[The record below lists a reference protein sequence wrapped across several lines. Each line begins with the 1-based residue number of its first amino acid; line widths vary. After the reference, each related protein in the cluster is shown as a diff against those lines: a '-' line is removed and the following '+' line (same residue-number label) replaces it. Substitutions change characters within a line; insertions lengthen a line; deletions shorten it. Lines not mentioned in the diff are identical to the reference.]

1 VQFLEQLKHHVRY
14 VAWLNPMGKTRWS
27 GTTAG
32 EITQM
37 VPMFELSR
45 KGLEG
50 AIDVLR
56 GRGNQAQ

>member
-1 VQFLEQLKHHVRY
+1 
-14 VAWLNPMGKTRWS
+14 
-27 GTTAG
+27 
-32 EITQM
+32 M